1 MAIIQSYP
9 TVTPTA
15 NDLVL
20 IVDTSE
26 DGNPTKTAT
35 VSEII
40 SATPGGGAGSYD
52 TYTALLTQTGSNPP
66 VATVLNN
73 KLTGTMTW
81 ARTGGGAY
89 TITSSATPFTQ
100 DKTIVFLNGGNNAV
114 THNVT
119 WNRVSSS
126 VIAITTHNS
135 DDRLTGASFEIRV
148 YK

>member
-73 KLTGTMTW
+73 KLAGTMTW
-81 ARTGGGAY
+81 ARTGAGDY
-89 TITSSATPFTQ
+89 TITSSATPFIQ

-135 DDRLTGASFEIRV
+135 DDSLTGASFEIRV

>member
-20 IVDTSE
+20 IVDISE

-73 KLTGTMTW
+73 KLAGTMTW

>member
-26 DGNPTKTAT
+26 DGNPTKTAS

-81 ARTGGGAY
+81 ARTSGGAY

-119 WNRVSSS
+119 WNRVSGS

-135 DDRLTGASFEIRV
+135 DDSLTGASFEIRV

>member
-73 KLTGTMTW
+73 KLAGTMTW
-81 ARTGGGAY
+81 ARTGNGDY
-89 TITSSATPFTQ
+89 TIISSATPFTQ

-119 WNRVSSS
+119 WNRISSS
-126 VIAITTHNS
+126 VIAISTHNS

>member
-26 DGNPTKTAT
+26 DGNPTKTAS

-52 TYTALLTQTGSNPP
+52 TYTALLTQTGPTPP

-135 DDRLTGASFEIRV
+135 DDSLTGASFEIRV

>member
-9 TVTPTA
+9 TVTPTTS
-15 NDLVL
+15 DLVL

-73 KLTGTMTW
+73 KLAGTMTW
-81 ARTGGGAY
+81 ARTGGGDY